1 MQAIDDAAAEVTNK
15 GKEVEDG
22 NCIGFA
28 QAPLG
33 KHTDQIMANHILNEN
48 RKRADAT
55 FVLVEAMFPSH

>member
-1 MQAIDDAAAEVTNK
+1 MEDADAETINK
-15 GKEVEDG
+15 GKEVDVG

-28 QAPLG
+28 QVPLG
-33 KHTDQIMANHILNEN
+33 KHTDQTMAIHMLNEN